1 MTLRVAEAR
10 NRAAR
15 AWVGL
20 LAALVLTSPALAQ
33 RNMQPATAPAKK
45 AAPAPVRDLN
55 GVWATALPDAKLNPT
70 APLTAFG
77 KAQFATHKNDQANS
91 VAASNDPLKTCDPQ
105 GFPRNIL
112 NELRG
117 IEFEQVPNKMLELLQ
132 YQRTWREIWT
142 DGRKLPTN
150 VGEPGGPD
158 PRWYGFSEGKW
169 DGDFTFVV
177 NTMGTDET
185 PWLDRVGNPRSSDLK
200 VEERYVRSDH
210 DTLEMT
216 VKIDDP
222 KTYTMPYEAAKVVY
236 KWNPEQVLEEQL
248 CVPSVMA
255 RYLSI
260 IGDPADP
267 TAASG
272 SK

>member
-1 MTLRVAEAR
+1 
-10 NRAAR
+10 
-15 AWVGL
+15 
-20 LAALVLTSPALAQ
+20 
-33 RNMQPATAPAKK
+33 MQPATAPAKK

-55 GVWATALPDAKLNPT
+55 GVWATGAPDARLNPT
-70 APLTAFG
+70 PPLTAFG
-77 KAQFATHKNDQANS
+77 KAQFATHKNSQAYS
-91 VAASNDPLKTCDPQ
+91 VAASNDPLKSCDPQ

-142 DGRKLPTN
+142 DGRKLPAN

-169 DGDFTFVV
+169 DGDYTFVV
-177 NTMGTDET
+177 DTMGTDET

-216 VKIDDP
+216 VRIDDP

-255 RYLSI
+255 KYLNLISN
-260 IGDPADP
+260 PADSTP
-267 TAASG
+267 ASDG
-272 SK
+272 K